1 MLTVDALHV
10 RYGSI
15 VALRGV
21 SLTIDDGEAVSVVGP
36 NGAGKSTL
44 LHAITGVVPVAEGA
58 ITYDGES
65 LVGRPIERIVGR
77 GISLVPEHRGIF
89 SSLTVEE
96 NLLMGARG
104 LRDRAERTR
113 EIARILDLFPSIR
126 ERLRRPAGRLSGG
139 EQQQLAIARS
149 LLTQP
154 RILLLDEP
162 SLGLAPQMIDLVYE
176 ILARLR
182 AEGITLLLV
191 EQNAHRALAA
201 TDRTYVLRTG
211 RIELSGTSA
220 ELSDAPQFEEAY
232 FGFDATSSAGD
243 HSLDDTP

>member
-1 MLTVDALHV
+1 MLTVDTLHV

-15 VALRGV
+15 VALRGI
-21 SLTIDDGEAVSVVGP
+21 SLTIADGEAVSVVGP

-44 LHAITGVVPVAEGA
+44 LHAITGVVPVADGT
-58 ITYDGES
+58 ITHDGDS

-89 SSLTVEE
+89 TSLTVEE
-96 NLLMGARG
+96 NLLMGARA
-104 LRDRAERTR
+104 LRDRSERAM
-113 EIARILDLFPSIR
+113 EIDRVLELFPAIR

-149 LLTQP
+149 LLTRP

-162 SLGLAPQMIDLVYE
+162 SLGLAPQMIELVYE

-182 AEGITLLLV
+182 GEGITLLLV
-191 EQNAHRALAA
+191 EQNAHRALEA
-201 TDRTYVLRTG
+201 TDRCYVLRTG

-220 ELSDAPQFEEAY
+220 ELRGAPQFEEAY
-232 FGFDATSSAGD
+232 FGFDAASSPD
-243 HSLDDTP
+243 DTSLDGAP